1 MEIIIICLIVLVLLL
16 TAILIKYRLDDRIDP
31 TYLEKFKNEVGEI
44 SFKWEDEIARRQEE
58 ASLRIK
64 EKTEELERE
73 QILAAENV
81 EKKRKEMKGQIKT
94 LQAEH
99 ELSLQNL
106 RNQLNEEEQR
116 QIKHHTQVMSEQT
129 VQTENRIK
137 IMKTEYE
144 VKAKQ
149 IEEDFNLYSN
159 EMTEKRNALA
169 AEVSVYEAQQKEII
183 ERFKKDE
190 EIRQQQDFYKI
201 KLDDLTLRDIV
212 KLKGI
217 AEQLNKPVVLYK
229 LIYENY
235 YKVKL
240 EEMFKRVLGDNAKK
254 GGIYKITNV
263 KNQKAYIGR
272 TVNFLERWRLHCK
285 RGLRAEEG
293 TSNRLYQFMWEEGLE
308 NFTFEVVEICNK
320 EEQSEKEK
328 YWIKF
333 YSTDTYG
340 YNSNK
345 GG

>member
-16 TAILIKYRLDDRIDP
+16 TAILIKYRLDDKIDP
-31 TYLEKFKNEVGEI
+31 TFLDRFKNEVSEI
-44 SFKWEDEIARRQEE
+44 SSKWEDEIARRQEE

-64 EKTEELERE
+64 EKIEELEQE

-81 EKKRKEMKGQIKT
+81 EKKRRDFEAQIKFLQTSYECDIQNLQSQLLEEQDRQAKNHAEVISQQTTQTEQKIREMKEEYESKAKEM
-94 LQAEH
+94 
-99 ELSLQNL
+99 
-106 RNQLNEEEQR
+106 
-116 QIKHHTQVMSEQT
+116 
-129 VQTENRIK
+129 ENTFK
-137 IMKTEYE
+137 
-144 VKAKQ
+144 
-149 IEEDFNLYSN
+149 LYSE
-159 EMTEKRNALA
+159 EMMEKRSALA
-169 AEVSVYEAQQKEII
+169 AEVSIYESQQREII

-201 KLDDLTLRDIV
+201 KLDDLALRDIA

-217 AEQLNKPVVLYK
+217 AEQLSKPIVLYK

-240 EEMFKRVLGDNAKK
+240 EEMFKRVLGDNVKK